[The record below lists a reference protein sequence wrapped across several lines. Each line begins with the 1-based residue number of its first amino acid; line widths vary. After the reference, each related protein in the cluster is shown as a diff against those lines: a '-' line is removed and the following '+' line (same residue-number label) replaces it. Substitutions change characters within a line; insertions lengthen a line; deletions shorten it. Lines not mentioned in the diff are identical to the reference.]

1 MRQSIHLLPG
11 KTAHLAFH
19 ATPAPPADRKKRM
32 KHFKFTEKRW
42 QLREQILE
50 AATEP
55 LTLPELR
62 EAVGAEANEF
72 KGISA
77 QMTRD
82 GELLRVGAKSLR
94 SNELRYVVVE
104 LEDADPDEA
113 LAWLAASTCARSGR
127 SAPRTS
133 SGGRGR
139 CRRAKQALAAHET
152 EELDGGLLIR
162 PQDVKPFEKA
172 KPPKNA
178 VDLLPKWDSYTM
190 GYAPDG
196 RDRFAHPDVV
206 KQCYDFRGDG
216 RPVILV
222 DGQAAG
228 TWEKGEPTV
237 RQGPGEDAARRS
249 TSASPPSRRSWATGP
264 PLDLRHA
271 RPASRAS
278 RSTAQA
284 PRRALGRARARR
296 TANRTPRGVH
306 NRFGSRT
313 SNRPSP
319 TRAAFSAM
327 SPPAGETTTRQPA
340 ASASIGVPCPPC
352 VTTTSHAGIVFEYDS
367 HGTTT
372 AFPGGRPGHSPPR

>member
-1 MRQSIHLLPG
+1 MIEELRAFTYERQRLGQAAPNPARALNDVIAVYSSHPSAPLSLHARTKTMTAAQFHKLDVLRVPAMRQSIHLLPR
-11 KTAHLAFH
+11 KTAHLAFR

-32 KHFKFTEKRW
+32 KHFKFTDKRYEE
-42 QLREQILE
+42 LREQILA

-113 LAWLAASTCARSGR
+113 LAWLAGEYLRAFGPVRPKDFQWWAGVG
-127 SAPRTS
+127 A
-133 SGGRGR
+133 G
-139 CRRAKQALAAHET
+139 RAKQALAAHDT

-162 PQDVKPFEKA
+162 SQDVKPFEKA
-172 KPPKNA
+172 KPAKNA

-222 DGQAAG
+222 DGEAAG
-228 TWEKGEPTV
+228 TWEKGEPDLFDKVPAKTQ
-237 RQGPGEDAARRS
+237 RLIDERLAAVK
-249 TSASPPSRRSWATGP
+249 AF
-264 PLDLRHA
+264 
-271 RPASRAS
+271 
-278 RSTAQA
+278 
-284 PRRALGRARARR
+284 LG
-296 TANRTPRGVH
+296 
-306 NRFGSRT
+306 
-313 SNRPSP
+313 
-319 TRAAFSAM
+319 
-327 SPPAGETTTRQPA
+327 
-340 ASASIGVPCPPC
+340 
-352 VTTTSHAGIVFEYDS
+352 D
-367 HGTTT
+367 
-372 AFPGGRPGHSPPR
+372 

>member
-1 MRQSIHLLPG
+1 MIDQLRAFTYERQRLGQAAPNAARALSDVIAVYSSHPSAPLSLHARAKKMTAAQFRKLDVLRLPAMRMSIHVLPA

-32 KHFKFTEKRW
+32 KHFKFTEKRYEE
-42 QLREQILE
+42 LRKQILK

-62 EAVGAEANEF
+62 EKVGAEPNEF

-82 GELLRVGAKSLR
+82 GELLRIGAKGLR
-94 SNELRYVVVE
+94 SNELAYVANE
-104 LEDADPDEA
+104 LDQADADEA
-113 LAWLAASTCARSGR
+113 LAWLAGEYLRAFGPIRAKDFTWWAGVT
-127 SAPRTS
+127 AT
-133 SGGRGR
+133 
-139 CRRAKQALAAHET
+139 RAKQALAAHET

-162 PQDVKPFEKA
+162 TEDRKAFEKA
-172 KPPKNA
+172 MKPTG

-228 TWEKGEPTV
+228 TWEKGEVDLFDKATPKV
-237 RQGPGEDAARRS
+237 RKAIDERLDAV
-249 TSASPPSRRSWATGP
+249 
-264 PLDLRHA
+264 
-271 RPASRAS
+271 RAF
-278 RSTAQA
+278 
-284 PRRALGRARARR
+284 LG
-296 TANRTPRGVH
+296 
-306 NRFGSRT
+306 S
-313 SNRPSP
+313 
-319 TRAAFSAM
+319 
-327 SPPAGETTTRQPA
+327 
-340 ASASIGVPCPPC
+340 
-352 VTTTSHAGIVFEYDS
+352 
-367 HGTTT
+367 
-372 AFPGGRPGHSPPR
+372 